1 MPRHR
6 LVLPFAQMEEA
17 APYMA
22 PERFRYVKED
32 QSESFEGFEDYDLLA
47 FDWYDIR
54 QKTEAAKILLYFT
67 KEDLIFFCESQ
78 TAQQCVQTIVREVD
92 PDDQMT
98 SEMLLYRFFQRLM
111 KGDMDYLD
119 RFEEGVNEAEAE
131 ILSSNMDNQKETLE
145 KIIAWRRELLRVKR
159 YYEQLSAIF
168 DELADNDNQLL
179 TRALRKRILI
189 LGSRMD
195 RYLGA
200 VRNLQEIVSQMREAY
215 QSQLSIQQNELM
227 KLFTVVTVVF
237 LPLTL
242 LTGWYGMNF
251 TNIPELTW
259 RYGYPAAIGASVLIV
274 VLLLRHFRKKRWL

>member
-1 MPRHR
+1 MPRYR

-54 QKTEAAKILLYFT
+54 QKTEAAKILL
-67 KEDLIFFCESQ
+67 
-78 TAQQCVQTIVREVD
+78 
-92 PDDQMT
+92 
-98 SEMLLYRFFQRLM
+98 
-111 KGDMDYLD
+111 YLD

>member
-1 MPRHR
+1 MPMHR

-54 QKTEAAKILLYFT
+54 QKTEAVKILLYFT

-78 TAQQCVQTIVREVD
+78 SAQQCVQTIVREVD

>member
-1 MPRHR
+1 MPMHR

-78 TAQQCVQTIVREVD
+78 LAQQCVQTIVREVD

-159 YYEQLSAIF
+159 YYEQLAAIF

-274 VLLLRHFRKKRWL
+274 VLLLRHFRKKHWL